1 MTKGIHGLRGSF
13 WSEYYRTSS
22 ENEIDQG
29 YYKTSDSTY
38 VGSSI
43 DAIFGRR
50 VEEVAYWRNRV
61 GWRDDDYYGG
71 EIASGEYSNGRSSG
85 NTHNVSAMTI
95 ITVIKVTG
103 FAVAAT
109 ILLVVGI
116 KIRRQ
121 FAQSKKNNSLSS
133 KMKFE
138 KKHKISS
145 SGKSSSSVRS
155 KSASSNRSRVVPRS
169 KSPARSRSKSRS
181 RRSRSMGANPMS
193 GPDMGS
199 DYTLMSDNLS
209 RHSGRDTDS
218 IQNVRSSSKKISR
231 SRPKSV
237 PRSRNRSSGRPRDSV
252 SVQSRDSIDPIE
264 KREML
269 VKLWK

>member
-1 MTKGIHGLRGSF
+1 MTIGINGLRGSF
-13 WSEYYRTSS
+13 FSEYHKTSS
-22 ENEIDQG
+22 EDEIDQG
-29 YYKTSDSTY
+29 YYQTSDLTH
-38 VGSSI
+38 VGSS
-43 DAIFGRR
+43 AVGFFGRR

-71 EIASGEYSNGRSSG
+71 EIASGEYSNGISSD

-103 FAVAAT
+103 LAVAAT

-121 FAQSKKNNSLSS
+121 FAKSKKNNSLSPTV
-133 KMKFE
+133 KFE
-138 KKHKISS
+138 KKHKKSS
-145 SGKSSSSVRS
+145 SAKSSSSIRS
-155 KSASSNRSRVVPRS
+155 KSSSSTRSRVASSSR
-169 KSPARSRSKSRS
+169 SPARSRSKSRS

-193 GPDMGS
+193 GSDMGS

-218 IQNVRSSSKKISR
+218 HQYVRSSSKISR

-237 PRSRNRSSGRPRDSV
+237 PRSRNRSSGRPRDSF